1 MCHQIQR
8 SIADLEQKG
17 GSEESSPGIPARWDD
32 EREYFAAWR
41 TLGVW
46 KAWVTTKPAAYGITH
61 IKIQATLRNLA
72 LPSDETTIPLNTLT
86 GFRVMTHMAVGD
98 SPRLVTT
105 IFLSCQSRWRSWWG
119 RYWRSSAMLSPR
131 RTMSTGSA
139 SWRTASGRA

>member
-1 MCHQIQR
+1 MSSAKRASNNSSVTYDGEAAVRMCHQIQR

-61 IKIQATLRNLA
+61 IKIQATLR
-72 LPSDETTIPLNTLT
+72 
-86 GFRVMTHMAVGD
+86 
-98 SPRLVTT
+98 
-105 IFLSCQSRWRSWWG
+105 LS
-119 RYWRSSAMLSPR
+119 LIHI
-131 RTMSTGSA
+131 
-139 SWRTASGRA
+139 